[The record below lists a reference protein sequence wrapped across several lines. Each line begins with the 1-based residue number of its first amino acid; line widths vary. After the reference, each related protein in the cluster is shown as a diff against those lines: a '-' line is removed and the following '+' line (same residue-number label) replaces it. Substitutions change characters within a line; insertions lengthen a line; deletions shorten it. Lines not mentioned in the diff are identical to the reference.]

1 MEILKNLFYGFPDLW
16 GGGVAHSVMIL
27 SLVIA
32 LGLCLGKLRVKGVS
46 LGLAWILFIG
56 LIFGHFSLNLD
67 EHLLHFLKEF
77 GLILFVYSIGLEVG
91 PGFFASFKNGGK
103 SLNLLSMIVVAL
115 SIITTL
121 VIFSFSGTSI
131 TSMAGILSGAVTNT
145 PGLGAAQ
152 QAFSD
157 LRHIDAPSI
166 AAGYAI
172 AYPMGVLGVILS
184 FIILRFALRVDKQK
198 EEDEAKRGKGHLEA
212 MTLNTFAVKV
222 SNQMVFK
229 DTVKQIRYL
238 LKRDFMVSKIIRNNG
253 ERQNEVVNGQTVIEE
268 GDILQIVAHPTVE
281 EPIIAL
287 LGEKVDVKDEEFS
300 SELINRRILITKP
313 GINGKSI
320 SQLQIRSNLGANI
333 TRVNRN
339 GVDLIATPDL
349 KLQLGDRVT
358 VVGKELAIAHTEK
371 VLGNQMKRLNYPNL
385 IPIFLGIMLGCIV
398 ANIPF
403 FIPGINENLRLGLTG
418 GPLVVAILIG
428 YFGPKYNL
436 VTYNTISA
444 NLMLR
449 EIGICIFL
457 ACVGLGTGEQFIQT
471 VASESGLTWILYGI
485 AITMIPIILGGIIGK
500 LVFHINYYTLLGVL
514 AGANTNPSAL
524 AYVREQTSA
533 DAPTVG
539 YANVY
544 PFAMFL
550 RIVTIQIIIFVFGQ
564 TYMTET
570 ELKTCACIEDNC
582 NCKEIAE
589 SELRRKLDLLLRTG
603 SILMESAADT
613 SRIMRTMKRAA
624 AFLGLDERYMHLYI
638 NWNVLMVNYS
648 DEEHSFSKF
657 QRCEK
662 HGINLTSISQVS
674 KLTWKA
680 IKDNYSLE
688 QYEQAL
694 NDIKATP
701 RSFTPWQV
709 AIGGGFACGGFCI
722 QFGCDWPAF
731 FFCSLAAILGFRLRM
746 FLPTKGCNN
755 YVAIGISAFVATLI
769 AWLTSFLSLNP
780 SIAEA
785 LPAFMHSDTPWHPLM
800 ACALFIVPGVPLINF
815 VCDMLDG
822 YIEVGM
828 VRALNTLLMLFAMAF
843 GIAFAIQVCHIDNFV
858 KDLTMTP
865 HHEYWE
871 FAIAAAVSAMGF
883 STIFSIPRR
892 LLPVVAVGGIIAVC
906 FRNFVN
912 LGPSNGNIG
921 LDMGLSIGSLAGSAL
936 ISIIVIKARH
946 WFHTP
951 HQCIT
956 IPSVIPM
963 VPGVLMYR
971 ALFAFIDMHGVVG
984 EVTVGMNNLIKASL
998 AIICIALGV
1007 AIPNV
1012 FFRRFI
1018 ADNRK
1023 RKLLAMLVE
1032 RKKKN
1037 GEFVDLHEA
1046 EIK

>member
-67 EHLLHFLKEF
+67 EHLLHYLKEF

-121 VIFSFSGTSI
+121 VIFLCSGTSI

-184 FIILRFALRVDKQK
+184 FIILRFALRIDKQK

-253 ERQNEVVNGQTVIEE
+253 ERQDEVVNGQTVIEE

-500 LVFHINYYTLLGVL
+500 LEFHINYYTLLGVL
-514 AGANTNPSAL
+514 AGTNTNPSAL

-550 RIVTIQIIIFVFGQ
+550 RIVTIQIIIFVFG
-564 TYMTET
+564 
-570 ELKTCACIEDNC
+570 
-582 NCKEIAE
+582 
-589 SELRRKLDLLLRTG
+589 
-603 SILMESAADT
+603 
-613 SRIMRTMKRAA
+613 
-624 AFLGLDERYMHLYI
+624 
-638 NWNVLMVNYS
+638 
-648 DEEHSFSKF
+648 
-657 QRCEK
+657 
-662 HGINLTSISQVS
+662 
-674 KLTWKA
+674 
-680 IKDNYSLE
+680 
-688 QYEQAL
+688 
-694 NDIKATP
+694 
-701 RSFTPWQV
+701 
-709 AIGGGFACGGFCI
+709 
-722 QFGCDWPAF
+722 
-731 FFCSLAAILGFRLRM
+731 
-746 FLPTKGCNN
+746 
-755 YVAIGISAFVATLI
+755 
-769 AWLTSFLSLNP
+769 
-780 SIAEA
+780 
-785 LPAFMHSDTPWHPLM
+785 
-800 ACALFIVPGVPLINF
+800 
-815 VCDMLDG
+815 
-822 YIEVGM
+822 
-828 VRALNTLLMLFAMAF
+828 
-843 GIAFAIQVCHIDNFV
+843 
-858 KDLTMTP
+858 
-865 HHEYWE
+865 
-871 FAIAAAVSAMGF
+871 
-883 STIFSIPRR
+883 
-892 LLPVVAVGGIIAVC
+892 
-906 FRNFVN
+906 
-912 LGPSNGNIG
+912 
-921 LDMGLSIGSLAGSAL
+921 
-936 ISIIVIKARH
+936 
-946 WFHTP
+946 
-951 HQCIT
+951 
-956 IPSVIPM
+956 
-963 VPGVLMYR
+963 
-971 ALFAFIDMHGVVG
+971 
-984 EVTVGMNNLIKASL
+984 
-998 AIICIALGV
+998 
-1007 AIPNV
+1007 
-1012 FFRRFI
+1012 
-1018 ADNRK
+1018 
-1023 RKLLAMLVE
+1023 
-1032 RKKKN
+1032 
-1037 GEFVDLHEA
+1037 
-1046 EIK
+1046 

>member
-1 MEILKNLFYGFPDLW
+1 MFPWAWLGFCS
-16 GGGVAHSVMIL
+16 SVL
-27 SLVIA
+27 SLDI
-32 LGLCLGKLRVKGVS
+32 S
-46 LGLAWILFIG
+46 LSTLTSICST
-56 LIFGHFSLNLD
+56 FSS
-67 EHLLHFLKEF
+67 
-77 GLILFVYSIGLEVG
+77 FVYSIGLEVG

-121 VIFSFSGTSI
+121 VIFLCSGTSI

-184 FIILRFALRVDKQK
+184 FIILRFALRIDKQK

-253 ERQNEVVNGQTVIEE
+253 ERQDEVVNGQTVIEE

-500 LVFHINYYTLLGVL
+500 LVFHINDYT
-514 AGANTNPSAL
+514 
-524 AYVREQTSA
+524 
-533 DAPTVG
+533 
-539 YANVY
+539 
-544 PFAMFL
+544 
-550 RIVTIQIIIFVFGQ
+550 
-564 TYMTET
+564 
-570 ELKTCACIEDNC
+570 
-582 NCKEIAE
+582 
-589 SELRRKLDLLLRTG
+589 
-603 SILMESAADT
+603 
-613 SRIMRTMKRAA
+613 
-624 AFLGLDERYMHLYI
+624 
-638 NWNVLMVNYS
+638 
-648 DEEHSFSKF
+648 
-657 QRCEK
+657 
-662 HGINLTSISQVS
+662 
-674 KLTWKA
+674 
-680 IKDNYSLE
+680 
-688 QYEQAL
+688 
-694 NDIKATP
+694 
-701 RSFTPWQV
+701 
-709 AIGGGFACGGFCI
+709 
-722 QFGCDWPAF
+722 
-731 FFCSLAAILGFRLRM
+731 
-746 FLPTKGCNN
+746 
-755 YVAIGISAFVATLI
+755 
-769 AWLTSFLSLNP
+769 
-780 SIAEA
+780 
-785 LPAFMHSDTPWHPLM
+785 
-800 ACALFIVPGVPLINF
+800 
-815 VCDMLDG
+815 
-822 YIEVGM
+822 
-828 VRALNTLLMLFAMAF
+828 
-843 GIAFAIQVCHIDNFV
+843 
-858 KDLTMTP
+858 
-865 HHEYWE
+865 
-871 FAIAAAVSAMGF
+871 
-883 STIFSIPRR
+883 
-892 LLPVVAVGGIIAVC
+892 
-906 FRNFVN
+906 
-912 LGPSNGNIG
+912 
-921 LDMGLSIGSLAGSAL
+921 
-936 ISIIVIKARH
+936 
-946 WFHTP
+946 
-951 HQCIT
+951 
-956 IPSVIPM
+956 
-963 VPGVLMYR
+963 
-971 ALFAFIDMHGVVG
+971 
-984 EVTVGMNNLIKASL
+984 
-998 AIICIALGV
+998 
-1007 AIPNV
+1007 
-1012 FFRRFI
+1012 
-1018 ADNRK
+1018 
-1023 RKLLAMLVE
+1023 
-1032 RKKKN
+1032 
-1037 GEFVDLHEA
+1037 
-1046 EIK
+1046 

>member
-514 AGANTNPSAL
+514 AGANTPSAL

-550 RIVTIQIIIFVFGQ
+550 RIVTIQIIIFVFG
-564 TYMTET
+564 
-570 ELKTCACIEDNC
+570 
-582 NCKEIAE
+582 
-589 SELRRKLDLLLRTG
+589 
-603 SILMESAADT
+603 
-613 SRIMRTMKRAA
+613 
-624 AFLGLDERYMHLYI
+624 
-638 NWNVLMVNYS
+638 
-648 DEEHSFSKF
+648 
-657 QRCEK
+657 
-662 HGINLTSISQVS
+662 
-674 KLTWKA
+674 
-680 IKDNYSLE
+680 
-688 QYEQAL
+688 
-694 NDIKATP
+694 
-701 RSFTPWQV
+701 
-709 AIGGGFACGGFCI
+709 
-722 QFGCDWPAF
+722 
-731 FFCSLAAILGFRLRM
+731 
-746 FLPTKGCNN
+746 
-755 YVAIGISAFVATLI
+755 
-769 AWLTSFLSLNP
+769 
-780 SIAEA
+780 
-785 LPAFMHSDTPWHPLM
+785 
-800 ACALFIVPGVPLINF
+800 
-815 VCDMLDG
+815 
-822 YIEVGM
+822 
-828 VRALNTLLMLFAMAF
+828 
-843 GIAFAIQVCHIDNFV
+843 
-858 KDLTMTP
+858 
-865 HHEYWE
+865 
-871 FAIAAAVSAMGF
+871 
-883 STIFSIPRR
+883 
-892 LLPVVAVGGIIAVC
+892 
-906 FRNFVN
+906 
-912 LGPSNGNIG
+912 
-921 LDMGLSIGSLAGSAL
+921 
-936 ISIIVIKARH
+936 
-946 WFHTP
+946 
-951 HQCIT
+951 
-956 IPSVIPM
+956 
-963 VPGVLMYR
+963 
-971 ALFAFIDMHGVVG
+971 
-984 EVTVGMNNLIKASL
+984 
-998 AIICIALGV
+998 
-1007 AIPNV
+1007 
-1012 FFRRFI
+1012 
-1018 ADNRK
+1018 
-1023 RKLLAMLVE
+1023 
-1032 RKKKN
+1032 
-1037 GEFVDLHEA
+1037 
-1046 EIK
+1046 

>member
-253 ERQNEVVNGQTVIEE
+253 ERQNEVVNGQTVIED

-371 VLGNQMKRLNYPNL
+371 ILGNQMKRLNYPNL

-471 VASESGLTWILYGI
+471 VASESGLTWIIYGI

-550 RIVTIQIIIFVFGQ
+550 RIVTIQIIIFVFG
-564 TYMTET
+564 
-570 ELKTCACIEDNC
+570 
-582 NCKEIAE
+582 
-589 SELRRKLDLLLRTG
+589 
-603 SILMESAADT
+603 
-613 SRIMRTMKRAA
+613 
-624 AFLGLDERYMHLYI
+624 
-638 NWNVLMVNYS
+638 
-648 DEEHSFSKF
+648 
-657 QRCEK
+657 
-662 HGINLTSISQVS
+662 
-674 KLTWKA
+674 
-680 IKDNYSLE
+680 
-688 QYEQAL
+688 
-694 NDIKATP
+694 
-701 RSFTPWQV
+701 
-709 AIGGGFACGGFCI
+709 
-722 QFGCDWPAF
+722 
-731 FFCSLAAILGFRLRM
+731 
-746 FLPTKGCNN
+746 
-755 YVAIGISAFVATLI
+755 
-769 AWLTSFLSLNP
+769 
-780 SIAEA
+780 
-785 LPAFMHSDTPWHPLM
+785 
-800 ACALFIVPGVPLINF
+800 
-815 VCDMLDG
+815 
-822 YIEVGM
+822 
-828 VRALNTLLMLFAMAF
+828 
-843 GIAFAIQVCHIDNFV
+843 
-858 KDLTMTP
+858 
-865 HHEYWE
+865 
-871 FAIAAAVSAMGF
+871 
-883 STIFSIPRR
+883 
-892 LLPVVAVGGIIAVC
+892 
-906 FRNFVN
+906 
-912 LGPSNGNIG
+912 
-921 LDMGLSIGSLAGSAL
+921 
-936 ISIIVIKARH
+936 
-946 WFHTP
+946 
-951 HQCIT
+951 
-956 IPSVIPM
+956 
-963 VPGVLMYR
+963 
-971 ALFAFIDMHGVVG
+971 
-984 EVTVGMNNLIKASL
+984 
-998 AIICIALGV
+998 
-1007 AIPNV
+1007 
-1012 FFRRFI
+1012 
-1018 ADNRK
+1018 
-1023 RKLLAMLVE
+1023 
-1032 RKKKN
+1032 
-1037 GEFVDLHEA
+1037 
-1046 EIK
+1046 

>member
-253 ERQNEVVNGQTVIEE
+253 ERQDEVVNGQTVIEE

-320 SQLQIRSNLGANI
+320 SQLQIRSNL

-349 KLQLGDRVT
+349 KLKLGDRVT

-550 RIVTIQIIIFVFGQ
+550 RIVTIQIIIFVFG
-564 TYMTET
+564 
-570 ELKTCACIEDNC
+570 
-582 NCKEIAE
+582 
-589 SELRRKLDLLLRTG
+589 
-603 SILMESAADT
+603 
-613 SRIMRTMKRAA
+613 
-624 AFLGLDERYMHLYI
+624 
-638 NWNVLMVNYS
+638 
-648 DEEHSFSKF
+648 
-657 QRCEK
+657 
-662 HGINLTSISQVS
+662 
-674 KLTWKA
+674 
-680 IKDNYSLE
+680 
-688 QYEQAL
+688 
-694 NDIKATP
+694 
-701 RSFTPWQV
+701 
-709 AIGGGFACGGFCI
+709 
-722 QFGCDWPAF
+722 
-731 FFCSLAAILGFRLRM
+731 
-746 FLPTKGCNN
+746 
-755 YVAIGISAFVATLI
+755 
-769 AWLTSFLSLNP
+769 
-780 SIAEA
+780 
-785 LPAFMHSDTPWHPLM
+785 
-800 ACALFIVPGVPLINF
+800 
-815 VCDMLDG
+815 
-822 YIEVGM
+822 
-828 VRALNTLLMLFAMAF
+828 
-843 GIAFAIQVCHIDNFV
+843 
-858 KDLTMTP
+858 
-865 HHEYWE
+865 
-871 FAIAAAVSAMGF
+871 
-883 STIFSIPRR
+883 
-892 LLPVVAVGGIIAVC
+892 
-906 FRNFVN
+906 
-912 LGPSNGNIG
+912 
-921 LDMGLSIGSLAGSAL
+921 
-936 ISIIVIKARH
+936 
-946 WFHTP
+946 
-951 HQCIT
+951 
-956 IPSVIPM
+956 
-963 VPGVLMYR
+963 
-971 ALFAFIDMHGVVG
+971 
-984 EVTVGMNNLIKASL
+984 
-998 AIICIALGV
+998 
-1007 AIPNV
+1007 
-1012 FFRRFI
+1012 
-1018 ADNRK
+1018 
-1023 RKLLAMLVE
+1023 
-1032 RKKKN
+1032 
-1037 GEFVDLHEA
+1037 
-1046 EIK
+1046 

>member
-131 TSMAGILSGAVTNT
+131 TSMAGILSGSVTNT

-198 EEDEAKRGKGHLEA
+198 EEAEAKRGMGHLEA

-222 SNQMVFK
+222 SNQMIFK

-238 LKRDFMVSKIIRNNG
+238 LKRDFMISKIIRHNG

-371 VLGNQMKRLNYPNL
+371 ILGNQMKRLNYPNL

-471 VASESGLTWILYGI
+471 VASESGLTWIIYGI

-550 RIVTIQIIIFVFGQ
+550 RIVTIQIIIFVFG
-564 TYMTET
+564 
-570 ELKTCACIEDNC
+570 
-582 NCKEIAE
+582 
-589 SELRRKLDLLLRTG
+589 
-603 SILMESAADT
+603 
-613 SRIMRTMKRAA
+613 
-624 AFLGLDERYMHLYI
+624 
-638 NWNVLMVNYS
+638 
-648 DEEHSFSKF
+648 
-657 QRCEK
+657 
-662 HGINLTSISQVS
+662 
-674 KLTWKA
+674 
-680 IKDNYSLE
+680 
-688 QYEQAL
+688 
-694 NDIKATP
+694 
-701 RSFTPWQV
+701 
-709 AIGGGFACGGFCI
+709 
-722 QFGCDWPAF
+722 
-731 FFCSLAAILGFRLRM
+731 
-746 FLPTKGCNN
+746 
-755 YVAIGISAFVATLI
+755 
-769 AWLTSFLSLNP
+769 
-780 SIAEA
+780 
-785 LPAFMHSDTPWHPLM
+785 
-800 ACALFIVPGVPLINF
+800 
-815 VCDMLDG
+815 
-822 YIEVGM
+822 
-828 VRALNTLLMLFAMAF
+828 
-843 GIAFAIQVCHIDNFV
+843 
-858 KDLTMTP
+858 
-865 HHEYWE
+865 
-871 FAIAAAVSAMGF
+871 
-883 STIFSIPRR
+883 
-892 LLPVVAVGGIIAVC
+892 
-906 FRNFVN
+906 
-912 LGPSNGNIG
+912 
-921 LDMGLSIGSLAGSAL
+921 
-936 ISIIVIKARH
+936 
-946 WFHTP
+946 
-951 HQCIT
+951 
-956 IPSVIPM
+956 
-963 VPGVLMYR
+963 
-971 ALFAFIDMHGVVG
+971 
-984 EVTVGMNNLIKASL
+984 
-998 AIICIALGV
+998 
-1007 AIPNV
+1007 
-1012 FFRRFI
+1012 
-1018 ADNRK
+1018 
-1023 RKLLAMLVE
+1023 
-1032 RKKKN
+1032 
-1037 GEFVDLHEA
+1037 
-1046 EIK
+1046 

>member
-46 LGLAWILFIG
+46 PGLAWILFIG

-157 LRHIDAPSI
+157 LRHIDAPFI

-385 IPIFLGIMLGCIV
+385 IPIFLGIMLGCII

-550 RIVTIQIIIFVFGQ
+550 RIVTIQIIIFVFG
-564 TYMTET
+564 
-570 ELKTCACIEDNC
+570 
-582 NCKEIAE
+582 
-589 SELRRKLDLLLRTG
+589 
-603 SILMESAADT
+603 
-613 SRIMRTMKRAA
+613 
-624 AFLGLDERYMHLYI
+624 
-638 NWNVLMVNYS
+638 
-648 DEEHSFSKF
+648 
-657 QRCEK
+657 
-662 HGINLTSISQVS
+662 
-674 KLTWKA
+674 
-680 IKDNYSLE
+680 
-688 QYEQAL
+688 
-694 NDIKATP
+694 
-701 RSFTPWQV
+701 
-709 AIGGGFACGGFCI
+709 
-722 QFGCDWPAF
+722 
-731 FFCSLAAILGFRLRM
+731 
-746 FLPTKGCNN
+746 
-755 YVAIGISAFVATLI
+755 
-769 AWLTSFLSLNP
+769 
-780 SIAEA
+780 
-785 LPAFMHSDTPWHPLM
+785 
-800 ACALFIVPGVPLINF
+800 
-815 VCDMLDG
+815 
-822 YIEVGM
+822 
-828 VRALNTLLMLFAMAF
+828 
-843 GIAFAIQVCHIDNFV
+843 
-858 KDLTMTP
+858 
-865 HHEYWE
+865 
-871 FAIAAAVSAMGF
+871 
-883 STIFSIPRR
+883 
-892 LLPVVAVGGIIAVC
+892 
-906 FRNFVN
+906 
-912 LGPSNGNIG
+912 
-921 LDMGLSIGSLAGSAL
+921 
-936 ISIIVIKARH
+936 
-946 WFHTP
+946 
-951 HQCIT
+951 
-956 IPSVIPM
+956 
-963 VPGVLMYR
+963 
-971 ALFAFIDMHGVVG
+971 
-984 EVTVGMNNLIKASL
+984 
-998 AIICIALGV
+998 
-1007 AIPNV
+1007 
-1012 FFRRFI
+1012 
-1018 ADNRK
+1018 
-1023 RKLLAMLVE
+1023 
-1032 RKKKN
+1032 
-1037 GEFVDLHEA
+1037 
-1046 EIK
+1046 

>member
-121 VIFSFSGTSI
+121 VIFLCSGTSI

-184 FIILRFALRVDKQK
+184 FIILKFAQRKDKQK

-253 ERQNEVVNGQTVIEE
+253 ERQDEVVNGQTVIEE

-514 AGANTNPSAL
+514 AGTNTNPSAL

-550 RIVTIQIIIFVFGQ
+550 RIVTIQIIIFVFG
-564 TYMTET
+564 
-570 ELKTCACIEDNC
+570 
-582 NCKEIAE
+582 
-589 SELRRKLDLLLRTG
+589 
-603 SILMESAADT
+603 
-613 SRIMRTMKRAA
+613 
-624 AFLGLDERYMHLYI
+624 
-638 NWNVLMVNYS
+638 
-648 DEEHSFSKF
+648 
-657 QRCEK
+657 
-662 HGINLTSISQVS
+662 
-674 KLTWKA
+674 
-680 IKDNYSLE
+680 
-688 QYEQAL
+688 
-694 NDIKATP
+694 
-701 RSFTPWQV
+701 
-709 AIGGGFACGGFCI
+709 
-722 QFGCDWPAF
+722 
-731 FFCSLAAILGFRLRM
+731 
-746 FLPTKGCNN
+746 
-755 YVAIGISAFVATLI
+755 
-769 AWLTSFLSLNP
+769 
-780 SIAEA
+780 
-785 LPAFMHSDTPWHPLM
+785 
-800 ACALFIVPGVPLINF
+800 
-815 VCDMLDG
+815 
-822 YIEVGM
+822 
-828 VRALNTLLMLFAMAF
+828 
-843 GIAFAIQVCHIDNFV
+843 
-858 KDLTMTP
+858 
-865 HHEYWE
+865 
-871 FAIAAAVSAMGF
+871 
-883 STIFSIPRR
+883 
-892 LLPVVAVGGIIAVC
+892 
-906 FRNFVN
+906 
-912 LGPSNGNIG
+912 
-921 LDMGLSIGSLAGSAL
+921 
-936 ISIIVIKARH
+936 
-946 WFHTP
+946 
-951 HQCIT
+951 
-956 IPSVIPM
+956 
-963 VPGVLMYR
+963 
-971 ALFAFIDMHGVVG
+971 
-984 EVTVGMNNLIKASL
+984 
-998 AIICIALGV
+998 
-1007 AIPNV
+1007 
-1012 FFRRFI
+1012 
-1018 ADNRK
+1018 
-1023 RKLLAMLVE
+1023 
-1032 RKKKN
+1032 
-1037 GEFVDLHEA
+1037 
-1046 EIK
+1046 

>member
-56 LIFGHFSLNLD
+56 LIFGHFSLNFD

-103 SLNLLSMIVVAL
+103 SLNLLSMLVVSL

-253 ERQNEVVNGQTVIEE
+253 ERQDEVVNGQTVIEE

-449 EIGICIFL
+449 EIGISIFL

-550 RIVTIQIIIFVFGQ
+550 RIVTIQIIIFVFG
-564 TYMTET
+564 
-570 ELKTCACIEDNC
+570 
-582 NCKEIAE
+582 
-589 SELRRKLDLLLRTG
+589 
-603 SILMESAADT
+603 
-613 SRIMRTMKRAA
+613 
-624 AFLGLDERYMHLYI
+624 
-638 NWNVLMVNYS
+638 
-648 DEEHSFSKF
+648 
-657 QRCEK
+657 
-662 HGINLTSISQVS
+662 
-674 KLTWKA
+674 
-680 IKDNYSLE
+680 
-688 QYEQAL
+688 
-694 NDIKATP
+694 
-701 RSFTPWQV
+701 
-709 AIGGGFACGGFCI
+709 
-722 QFGCDWPAF
+722 
-731 FFCSLAAILGFRLRM
+731 
-746 FLPTKGCNN
+746 
-755 YVAIGISAFVATLI
+755 
-769 AWLTSFLSLNP
+769 
-780 SIAEA
+780 
-785 LPAFMHSDTPWHPLM
+785 
-800 ACALFIVPGVPLINF
+800 
-815 VCDMLDG
+815 
-822 YIEVGM
+822 
-828 VRALNTLLMLFAMAF
+828 
-843 GIAFAIQVCHIDNFV
+843 
-858 KDLTMTP
+858 
-865 HHEYWE
+865 
-871 FAIAAAVSAMGF
+871 
-883 STIFSIPRR
+883 
-892 LLPVVAVGGIIAVC
+892 
-906 FRNFVN
+906 
-912 LGPSNGNIG
+912 
-921 LDMGLSIGSLAGSAL
+921 
-936 ISIIVIKARH
+936 
-946 WFHTP
+946 
-951 HQCIT
+951 
-956 IPSVIPM
+956 
-963 VPGVLMYR
+963 
-971 ALFAFIDMHGVVG
+971 
-984 EVTVGMNNLIKASL
+984 
-998 AIICIALGV
+998 
-1007 AIPNV
+1007 
-1012 FFRRFI
+1012 
-1018 ADNRK
+1018 
-1023 RKLLAMLVE
+1023 
-1032 RKKKN
+1032 
-1037 GEFVDLHEA
+1037 
-1046 EIK
+1046 

>member
-184 FIILRFALRVDKQK
+184 FIILRFALRVDKQ
-198 EEDEAKRGKGHLEA
+198 
-212 MTLNTFAVKV
+212 
-222 SNQMVFK
+222 
-229 DTVKQIRYL
+229 
-238 LKRDFMVSKIIRNNG
+238 
-253 ERQNEVVNGQTVIEE
+253 IEE

-550 RIVTIQIIIFVFGQ
+550 RIVTIQIIIFVFG
-564 TYMTET
+564 
-570 ELKTCACIEDNC
+570 
-582 NCKEIAE
+582 
-589 SELRRKLDLLLRTG
+589 
-603 SILMESAADT
+603 
-613 SRIMRTMKRAA
+613 
-624 AFLGLDERYMHLYI
+624 
-638 NWNVLMVNYS
+638 
-648 DEEHSFSKF
+648 
-657 QRCEK
+657 
-662 HGINLTSISQVS
+662 
-674 KLTWKA
+674 
-680 IKDNYSLE
+680 
-688 QYEQAL
+688 
-694 NDIKATP
+694 
-701 RSFTPWQV
+701 
-709 AIGGGFACGGFCI
+709 
-722 QFGCDWPAF
+722 
-731 FFCSLAAILGFRLRM
+731 
-746 FLPTKGCNN
+746 
-755 YVAIGISAFVATLI
+755 
-769 AWLTSFLSLNP
+769 
-780 SIAEA
+780 
-785 LPAFMHSDTPWHPLM
+785 
-800 ACALFIVPGVPLINF
+800 
-815 VCDMLDG
+815 
-822 YIEVGM
+822 
-828 VRALNTLLMLFAMAF
+828 
-843 GIAFAIQVCHIDNFV
+843 
-858 KDLTMTP
+858 
-865 HHEYWE
+865 
-871 FAIAAAVSAMGF
+871 
-883 STIFSIPRR
+883 
-892 LLPVVAVGGIIAVC
+892 
-906 FRNFVN
+906 
-912 LGPSNGNIG
+912 
-921 LDMGLSIGSLAGSAL
+921 
-936 ISIIVIKARH
+936 
-946 WFHTP
+946 
-951 HQCIT
+951 
-956 IPSVIPM
+956 
-963 VPGVLMYR
+963 
-971 ALFAFIDMHGVVG
+971 
-984 EVTVGMNNLIKASL
+984 
-998 AIICIALGV
+998 
-1007 AIPNV
+1007 
-1012 FFRRFI
+1012 
-1018 ADNRK
+1018 
-1023 RKLLAMLVE
+1023 
-1032 RKKKN
+1032 
-1037 GEFVDLHEA
+1037 
-1046 EIK
+1046 

>member
-1 MEILKNLFYGFPDLW
+1 
-16 GGGVAHSVMIL
+16 MIL

-514 AGANTNPSAL
+514 AGDNTNPSAWL
-524 AYVREQTSA
+524 TYVS
-533 DAPTVG
+533 
-539 YANVY
+539 
-544 PFAMFL
+544 
-550 RIVTIQIIIFVFGQ
+550 
-564 TYMTET
+564 
-570 ELKTCACIEDNC
+570 
-582 NCKEIAE
+582 
-589 SELRRKLDLLLRTG
+589 
-603 SILMESAADT
+603 
-613 SRIMRTMKRAA
+613 
-624 AFLGLDERYMHLYI
+624 
-638 NWNVLMVNYS
+638 
-648 DEEHSFSKF
+648 
-657 QRCEK
+657 
-662 HGINLTSISQVS
+662 
-674 KLTWKA
+674 
-680 IKDNYSLE
+680 
-688 QYEQAL
+688 
-694 NDIKATP
+694 
-701 RSFTPWQV
+701 
-709 AIGGGFACGGFCI
+709 
-722 QFGCDWPAF
+722 
-731 FFCSLAAILGFRLRM
+731 RLRQM
-746 FLPTKGCNN
+746 
-755 YVAIGISAFVATLI
+755 
-769 AWLTSFLSLNP
+769 
-780 SIAEA
+780 
-785 LPAFMHSDTPWHPLM
+785 
-800 ACALFIVPGVPLINF
+800 
-815 VCDMLDG
+815 
-822 YIEVGM
+822 
-828 VRALNTLLMLFAMAF
+828 R
-843 GIAFAIQVCHIDNFV
+843 Q
-858 KDLTMTP
+858 
-865 HHEYWE
+865 
-871 FAIAAAVSAMGF
+871 
-883 STIFSIPRR
+883 
-892 LLPVVAVGGIIAVC
+892 
-906 FRNFVN
+906 
-912 LGPSNGNIG
+912 
-921 LDMGLSIGSLAGSAL
+921 
-936 ISIIVIKARH
+936 
-946 WFHTP
+946 
-951 HQCIT
+951 Q
-956 IPSVIPM
+956 
-963 VPGVLMYR
+963 
-971 ALFAFIDMHGVVG
+971 
-984 EVTVGMNNLIKASL
+984 
-998 AIICIALGV
+998 
-1007 AIPNV
+1007 
-1012 FFRRFI
+1012 
-1018 ADNRK
+1018 
-1023 RKLLAMLVE
+1023 
-1032 RKKKN
+1032 
-1037 GEFVDLHEA
+1037 
-1046 EIK
+1046 